1 MIVLSKTQQQ
11 KYNQIVEKL
20 KLKKIRLTDIRNI
33 VIKMLII
40 SDHLT
45 IQEIINNL
53 ESEINNINVMSVYNT
68 IDLLLKEHIVFA
80 NTFNGKD
87 ISYEIAAD
95 KSVHLKCDECLKVI
109 HLDDKNI
116 KNYHFLELLDLCE
129 KYNIKLTHFKI
140 EGHGYCLKC
149 SNKEINK

>member
-1 MIVLSKTQQQ
+1 MIHLSKTQQT
-11 KYNQIVEKL
+11 KYKQIIEKL
-20 KLKKIRLTDIRNI
+20 KLKKIRLTDIRSI
-33 VIKMLII
+33 VIKMLIV

-45 IQEIINNL
+45 IQQIINNL

-95 KSVHLKCDECLKVI
+95 KSVHLKCDDCLKVI
-109 HLDDKNI
+109 HLDDKSI
-116 KNYHFLELLDLCE
+116 ENYHFLELLDLCE
-129 KYNIKLTHFKI
+129 KNGIKLSHFKI
-140 EGHGYCLKC
+140 EGHGYCLEC
-149 SNKEINK
+149 SSKENK